1 MAQTIAQKILRNHAL
16 KEVAEVKPG
25 EFIRARVDLTL
36 LNDVNGPMAFRH
48 FEKMGGTTVASPDKL
63 ALVCDHFAPAPGSR
77 SPPVAC
83 EIHWWSCIS
92 PGIGR
97 RWERSSTSWS
107 GSSSWAV

>member
-48 FEKMGGTTVASPDKL
+48 FEKMGGTKVASPDKL
-63 ALVCDHFAPAPGSR
+63 ALVCDHFAPAPTAAGAGLLSR
-77 SPPVAC
+77 M
-83 EIHWWSCIS
+83 
-92 PGIGR
+92 R
-97 RWERSSTSWS
+97 RFAQDTPAIFLETPSSR
-107 GSSSWAV
+107 A